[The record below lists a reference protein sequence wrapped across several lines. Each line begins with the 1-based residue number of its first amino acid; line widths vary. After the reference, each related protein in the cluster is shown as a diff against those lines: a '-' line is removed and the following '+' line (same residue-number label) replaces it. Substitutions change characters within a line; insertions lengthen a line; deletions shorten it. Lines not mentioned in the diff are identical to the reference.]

1 MAIKKQLENV
11 NKDEV
16 KLYEQLGDLFSK
28 LKLFAPALKYYQM
41 LQVLVLFVFDK
52 LLSLLSSVLFQ

>member
-28 LKLFAPALKYYQM
+28 LKLFTPALKYYQM

-52 LLSLLSSVLFQ
+52 LLSL